1 MAQRTVFKI
10 FGSLGPA
17 GAVLTLAEKLA
28 KALFYEAYEQG
39 DPNEITSIAAAEAA
53 QKLRSEYVSELFKI
67 KGNLN
72 MRLVS
77 LKPEVRTEAY
87 QELADLIM
95 RHSAVI
101 SRAEKQRLMR
111 ERLNFKDNPAEY
123 NKRLKAARHVSKD
136 TDDNLIKMA
145 LKIVNESKLDK
156 LNEFVKSEGG
166 AGSADVESGAISDRI
181 TRARADKLHA
191 AWKKILIQFEKEGGN
206 ADEIMRGDG
215 VAGAQEALL

>member
-1 MAQRTVFKI
+1 
-10 FGSLGPA
+10 
-17 GAVLTLAEKLA
+17 
-28 KALFYEAYEQG
+28 
-39 DPNEITSIAAAEAA
+39 
-53 QKLRSEYVSELFKI
+53 
-67 KGNLN
+67 

-95 RHSAVI
+95 KHSAVI

-145 LKIVNESKLDK
+145 LKIVNESRLEK

-166 AGSADVESGAISDRI
+166 AGSADVE
-181 TRARADKLHA
+181 
-191 AWKKILIQFEKEGGN
+191 
-206 ADEIMRGDG
+206 
-215 VAGAQEALL
+215 